1 MINVKRYK
9 NMKTKFEKAYELI
22 LENIENDIKP
32 FEDYSGKIEL
42 VKSKT
47 IPGKCFKYSD
57 CTNNCIISEDSLSR
71 TLSVIK
77 DKDFAILTAYRA
89 KFDKK

>member
-1 MINVKRYK
+1 
-9 NMKTKFEKAYELI
+9 MKTKFEKAYELI

-47 IPGKCFKYSD
+47 IPRKMF
-57 CTNNCIISEDSLSR
+57 
-71 TLSVIK
+71 
-77 DKDFAILTAYRA
+77 
-89 KFDKK
+89 